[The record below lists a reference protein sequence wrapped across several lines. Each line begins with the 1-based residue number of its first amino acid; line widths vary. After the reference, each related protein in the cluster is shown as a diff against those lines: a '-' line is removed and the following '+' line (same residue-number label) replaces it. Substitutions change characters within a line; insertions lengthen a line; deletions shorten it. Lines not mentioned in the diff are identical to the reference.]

1 MIVRKRH
8 AVISFLAAAA
18 LADHRL
24 SFHDEPGIAK
34 PGVSITRLSRAVRQT
49 KRQVDLLKTPARVA
63 LDRVDLRMLAALQR
77 NGRISKVE
85 LAELVNLSPSACLER
100 MRRLEKQKLI
110 VSYHATLNLSAFM
123 PIQMFLTEI
132 TLGGHRAVDF
142 WKFERAIEKI
152 PQVIECHAL
161 GGGIDYLVKIVA
173 SDVPA
178 YQMLVDDL
186 LSQEIGIER
195 YFTYVV
201 TKAVKSVPQ
210 FLLQA

>member
-1 MIVRKRH
+1 M
-8 AVISFLAAAA
+8 
-18 LADHRL
+18 
-24 SFHDEPGIAK
+24 P
-34 PGVSITRLSRAVRQT
+34 
-49 KRQVDLLKTPARVA
+49 QVDLLKTPARVA
-63 LDRVDLRMLAALQR
+63 LDRIDLRILAALQR

-85 LAELVNLSPSACLER
+85 LAKLVHLSPSACLER

-110 VSYHATLNLSAFM
+110 ASYHAMINLSAIM
-123 PIQMFLTEI
+123 PVQMFLTEI

-142 WKFERAIEKI
+142 WKFEKAIEKI

-161 GGGIDYLVKIVA
+161 GGGIDYLLKIVA

-186 LSQEIGIER
+186 LGQEIGIER

-201 TKAVKSVPQ
+201 TKAVKSQPQ
-210 FLLQA
+210 FLLQP

>member
-1 MIVRKRH
+1 MRY
-8 AVISFLAAAA
+8 S
-18 LADHRL
+18 
-24 SFHDEPGIAK
+24 
-34 PGVSITRLSRAVRQT
+34 
-49 KRQVDLLKTPARVA
+49 KRQIDLLKTPARVA
-63 LDRVDLRMLAALQR
+63 LDRVDLRILAALQR

-85 LAELVNLSPSACLER
+85 LAKLVNLSASACLER

-110 VSYHATLNLSAFM
+110 VSYHATINLGAFM
-123 PIQMFLTEI
+123 PVQMFLTEI

-161 GGGIDYLVKIVA
+161 GGGIDYLLKIVA

-178 YQMLVDDL
+178 YQMLIDDL
-186 LSQEIGIER
+186 LNQEIGIER

-210 FLLQA
+210 YLLQA

>member
-18 LADHRL
+18 AADHRL